1 MKITT
6 TLSAIAVCF
15 FAVSANAQQPS
26 WNATQSEVW
35 ALVEQS
41 WVDDVAENGKWP
53 AEYIL
58 DNYVAWGDGSAAPRY
73 KDATIAW
80 GRFGD
85 ENNDTL
91 MYEVSPAAIA
101 VEKDTAVVHYN
112 VTTVTKD
119 NSGKTTRNVSRITEI
134 LVRSGRS
141 WKWLSGVDFEP
152 KLNDD

>member
-1 MKITT
+1 MKSVIR
-6 TLSAIAVCF
+6 LGAIAACV

-26 WNATQSEVW
+26 WNDAQSEVW

-58 DNYVAWGDGSAAPRY
+58 DKYVAWGDGSAAPRY

-80 GRFGD
+80 SRFGD
-85 ENNDTL
+85 ESSETL
-91 MYEVSPAAIA
+91 MYEVSPAAIV
-101 VEKDTAVVHYN
+101 VENDTAVVHYY

-119 NSGKTTRNVSRITEI
+119 STGKRSRNVGRITEV
-134 LVRSGRS
+134 LVRNGRN
-141 WKWLSGVDFEP
+141 WKWLSGIDYVP

>member
-1 MKITT
+1 MKIITS
-6 TLSAIAVCF
+6 LGAIAACF
-15 FAVSANAQQPS
+15 FAVSANAQQPT
-26 WNATQSEVW
+26 WNSEQSEVW

-58 DNYVAWGDGSAAPRY
+58 DKYVAWGDSSAGPRY
-73 KDATIAW
+73 KDATLAW
-80 GRFGD
+80 SRFGD
-85 ENNDTL
+85 ESNDTL

-101 VEKDTAVVHYN
+101 VEKNTAVVHYY

-119 NSGKTTRNVSRITEI
+119 SSGKRTRSVGRITEI
-134 LVRSGRS
+134 LVRDGRS
-141 WKWLSGVDFEP
+141 WKWLSGVNYQP